1 VKIAVP
7 KTIADGLQTTSP
19 SELTFGIA
27 REHGCTIV
35 TVTDAE
41 LSEAVAF
48 AFERMKLVVEPSG
61 AAAIAALLQHRIPG
75 VEGKRIGLII
85 SGGNAD
91 PSRYSVI
98 LSEVEGRNAGR

>member
-1 VKIAVP
+1 MP

-27 REHGCTIV
+27 REHGCTVV
-35 TVTDAE
+35 TVSDAE

-61 AAAIAALLQHRIPG
+61 AAAIAALLQRPHPGRRRQARRHHHQRRQRRPRQIRLDLERRI
-75 VEGKRIGLII
+75 
-85 SGGNAD
+85 
-91 PSRYSVI
+91 VI
-98 LSEVEGRNAGR
+98 RMNS